1 MNMARKP
8 LQLPD
13 VPPILTP
20 IDEYERALGY
30 LARLQAWPA
39 HQRTMGTAPKL

>member
-1 MNMARKP
+1 MFT
-8 LQLPD
+8 
-13 VPPILTP
+13 PISTP